1 MSEQKWEFTG
11 IEAGASAIQASV
23 GTTQGLLDEGNTS
36 LKNLAAAWG
45 GSGSEACA
53 PTWTSSCG
61 PEAYQAVQARWD
73 ATSAELNTRLRELA
87 NRISEA
93 RGGMESTEKGVGNLF
108 SG

>member
-1 MSEQKWEFTG
+1 MSEQKWEFAG
-11 IEAGASAIQASV
+11 IEAGASAIQGSV

-45 GSGSEACA
+45 GSGS
-53 PTWTSSCG
+53 
-61 PEAYQAVQARWD
+61 EAYQAVQARWD

-93 RGGMESTEKGVGNLF
+93 GTGMGLVEKGVGNLF

>member
-1 MSEQKWEFTG
+1 MSEQKWNFSG
-11 IEAGASAIQASV
+11 IEAGSSAIQGSV
-23 GTTQGLLDEGNTS
+23 GTTQRLLDEGNTS

-45 GSGSEACA
+45 GSGS
-53 PTWTSSCG
+53 
-61 PEAYQAVQARWD
+61 EAYQAVQARWD

-93 RGGMESTEKGVGNLF
+93 GTGMGLVEKGVGNLF

>member
-1 MSEQKWEFTG
+1 MSEQIREFTG

-45 GSGSEACA
+45 GSGS
-53 PTWTSSCG
+53 
-61 PEAYQAVQARWD
+61 EAYQAVQARWD

>member
-1 MSEQKWEFTG
+1 MSEIVYDFARIQ
-11 IEAGASAIQASV
+11 ALASAIQGSV
-23 GTTQGLLDEGNTS
+23 VTTAGLLDEGNTS

-45 GSGSEACA
+45 GSGS
-53 PTWTSSCG
+53 
-61 PEAYQAVQARWD
+61 EAYQAVQARWD

-93 RGGMESTEKGVGNLF
+93 QVGMGLVEKGVGNLF

>member
-45 GSGSEACA
+45 GSGSEA
-53 PTWTSSCG
+53 
-61 PEAYQAVQARWD
+61 YQADQARWD